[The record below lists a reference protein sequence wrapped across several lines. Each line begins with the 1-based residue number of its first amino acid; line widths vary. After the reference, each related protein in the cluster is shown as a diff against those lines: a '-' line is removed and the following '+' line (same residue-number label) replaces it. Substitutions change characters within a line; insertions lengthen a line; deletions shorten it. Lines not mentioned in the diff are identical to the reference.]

1 MRRFPFTRQEF
12 LWLIII
18 VMLGVN
24 MFWTASLIQPILQI
38 TENQRR
44 LAEIAIAQ
52 NLRIFEQ
59 TERIIILLNTTS

>member
-1 MRRFPFTRQEF
+1 MRFPFTRQEF

-24 MFWTASLIQPILQI
+24 MFWTASLIQPIIQI
-38 TENQRR
+38 TDNQRR

-59 TERIIILLNTTS
+59 TERIIILLNTTD